1 MSNKTFNA
9 QVRVTLKNGVL
20 DPQGKAIEGALGSLG
35 FEGVNQVRQGKTF
48 DVQLEASSKK
58 DAETQL
64 AGNVRKA
71 FGEYSDRRLRS
82 DCFKL
87 SLKIVGIYSNA
98 ELEVQKRT

>member
-1 MSNKTFNA
+1 MSNTTFNA

-58 DAETQL
+58 AAETQL
-64 AGNVRKA
+64 ADMCEKLLANTVI
-71 FGEYSDRRLRS
+71 EDYSVT
-82 DCFKL
+82 
-87 SLKIVGIYSNA
+87 ISN
-98 ELEVQKRT
+98 